1 MFCLFNGCS
10 SIKKLNLSDFS
21 AIKVKQIGSMFKGC
35 SSLKELDLSN
45 FNTND
50 DPDMNEIFQGCFAL
64 KNLKCSDETI
74 RKEFEKIKHY

>member
-1 MFCLFNGCS
+1 MSHEGGYDMNYE
-10 SIKKLNLSDFS
+10 IVDLNEKIVVGFS
-21 AIKVKQIGSMFKGC
+21 AKTS
-35 SSLKELDLSN
+35 
-45 FNTND
+45 ND